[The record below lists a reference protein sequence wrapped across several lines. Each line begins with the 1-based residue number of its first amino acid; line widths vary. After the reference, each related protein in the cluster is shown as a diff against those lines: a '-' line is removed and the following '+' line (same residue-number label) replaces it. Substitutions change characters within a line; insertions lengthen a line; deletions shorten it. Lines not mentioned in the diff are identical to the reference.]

1 MNSKL
6 PVALKAAMDAL
17 LEGVSR
23 KALAARSDA
32 ITMSYRGGSGSAAA
46 VRSDADALAYL
57 VARLPATYAVAAAAL
72 AQVRDAVPDFV
83 PARLLDAGAGPGTAT
98 WAART
103 TWPSLADATLID
115 SNPRFLTLAR
125 RLVPGAEVIAHNL
138 GTDPLPP
145 A

>member
-1 MNSKL
+1 M
-6 PVALKAAMDAL
+6 AAL

-23 KALAARSDA
+23 KDLAMRSEA

-98 WAART
+98 WAARA
-103 TWPSLADATLID
+103 TWPSLERRKMK
-115 SNPRFLTLAR
+115 PRLSCC
-125 RLVPGAEVIAHNL
+125 AEPSMFCIEAAA
-138 GTDPLPP
+138 P
-145 A
+145 